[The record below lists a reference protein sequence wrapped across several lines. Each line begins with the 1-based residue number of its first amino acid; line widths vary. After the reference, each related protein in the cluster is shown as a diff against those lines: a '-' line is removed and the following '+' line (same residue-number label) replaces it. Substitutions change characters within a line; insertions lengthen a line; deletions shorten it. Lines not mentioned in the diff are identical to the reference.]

1 LRGFLAGTE
10 SKEDNYFAY
19 PEFWRLRIV
28 IGLSSNYGIAM
39 KTLRY
44 YAVVLLVALTLSA
57 ASVPKFEW
65 PDSDH
70 YSRVIVNATQGIE
83 SRPRV
88 WFAQDKLVTDLAIT
102 NVDQIGNAAAVKEYD
117 AIRHTLESWGLA
129 VGTYT
134 SGTTVITQTR
144 ETHWP
149 WQTVPS
155 EWMSISTHYIGDW
168 PTMPYRK
175 ILDLSDRE
183 TMNSF
188 HEGLKRL
195 WERTPAPVRFVD
207 NAGIHSSA
215 GKGQKWNDYCTNM
228 LEIRRIGESMGSL
241 QVFNIA
247 MHVGMLSDDEMKNL
261 ISAVG
266 GNGIAIEMPWSPAI
280 RKDKTLTRNAEARYR
295 QLLDAGEAI
304 ILIPLDVDAQPLAA
318 WVRTWRKPTDHLYLA
333 GSFFKPPDLNVF
345 GSVQTR

>member
-1 LRGFLAGTE
+1 
-10 SKEDNYFAY
+10 
-19 PEFWRLRIV
+19 
-28 IGLSSNYGIAM
+28 
-39 KTLRY
+39 
-44 YAVVLLVALTLSA
+44 
-57 ASVPKFEW
+57 
-65 PDSDH
+65 
-70 YSRVIVNATQGIE
+70 
-83 SRPRV
+83 
-88 WFAQDKLVTDLAIT
+88 
-102 NVDQIGNAAAVKEYD
+102 
-117 AIRHTLESWGLA
+117 
-129 VGTYT
+129 
-134 SGTTVITQTR
+134 
-144 ETHWP
+144 
-149 WQTVPS
+149 
-155 EWMSISTHYIGDW
+155 
-168 PTMPYRK
+168 MPYRK

-304 ILIPLDVDAQPLAA
+304 ILIPLDVDAQQLAA